1 MIKEVLTMKDRKER
15 DGGDDNDDEHDDD
28 CKNVYGNVLQA
39 LRAQPVPKGK
49 ERHAWRNQSE
59 SQFSVQK
66 NFR

>member
-1 MIKEVLTMKDRKER
+1 MKDRKER
-15 DGGDDNDDEHDDD
+15 DDGDDDDDEHDDD
-28 CKNVYGNVLQA
+28 CKNVYNVLQA
-39 LRAQPVPKGK
+39 LRAQPVAKGK